1 MNQGGLLSFFLTIV
15 ICVGHLEADCVLADI
30 KATKILAALLGYK
43 FFRFRQQ
50 LQYVV
55 QFLPRHPS
63 DLVICPP
70 TELCTARAPEPDLLD
85 IVQFLMMP
93 DRHEDKVLPVIVVS
107 VMIAVVDLQPLP
119 LHFPIIWQ
127 KHHAHDL
134 LYGEGLFRAV
144 LLPFPLIWHGVQRN
158 DFVLIRC
165 ARWNITHRTIFE

>member
-1 MNQGGLLSFFLTIV
+1 MDSRIVYFHPDPVVMDQGGMFSSGLVV

-70 TELCTARAPEPDLLD
+70 TELCAARAPEP
-85 IVQFLMMP
+85 
-93 DRHEDKVLPVIVVS
+93 H
-107 VMIAVVDLQPLP
+107 
-119 LHFPIIWQ
+119 
-127 KHHAHDL
+127 L
-134 LYGEGLFRAV
+134 LY
-144 LLPFPLIWHGVQRN
+144 
-158 DFVLIRC
+158 FV
-165 ARWNITHRTIFE
+165 